1 LRRIARGETGK
12 LHHVEQLAD
21 PPRDLAP
28 AWPQAARPDDQ
39 AVGDVVEHRHV
50 AEQGVGLE
58 DESDPPLLHRQPRR
72 VVVAKAEPAAVGFL
86 EAGDDAQQRGLATA
100 GGPEQRDELARRDC
114 QVDPCQ
120 DRLVAEALADAGDL
134 DALAGGA
141 GRLGR
146 TAVIARLGARFLC
159 RFATRART

>member
-1 LRRIARGETGK
+1 MSSSSPTRRAISRPARP
-12 LHHVEQLAD
+12 L
-21 PPRDLAP
+21 
-28 AWPQAARPDDQ
+28 AARPDRQ

-58 DESDPPLLHRQPRR
+58 DETDPPLLHRQPRR
-72 VVVAKAEPAAVGFL
+72 VVVAEANPAAVGGL
-86 EAGDDAQQRGLATA
+86 EAGDDAQQRGLAAA
-100 GGPEQRDELARRDC
+100 GRSEQRDELARRDR
-114 QVDPCQ
+114 QVDRRE

-141 GRLGR
+141 RRRGRA
-146 TAVIARLGARFLC
+146 AVIVRAGAQFLC